1 MLRALA
7 IVALLCTA
15 AAVALGIARP
25 WSGAAASGVSA
36 SSSLRP
42 GGFLVVVHND
52 SNGVVRI
59 AQVMVDD
66 AFVDFCGERL
76 ALAPHRRARL
86 EIDYAWVRGEPYEIG
101 VLTSTGDI
109 IDSEVG
115 GAKNS

>member
-15 AAVALGIARP
+15 AAVAVGIARP
-25 WSGAAASGVSA
+25 WSGDSASGVSA

-52 SNGVVRI
+52 SNDVIRI

-66 AFVDFCGERL
+66 AFVDFRGRRL
-76 ALAPHRRARL
+76 ALTPHRRAQL
-86 EIDYAWVRGEPYEIG
+86 EIDYAWVKGEPYEIG

-109 IDSEVG
+109 IESKVG
-115 GAKNS
+115 AESS